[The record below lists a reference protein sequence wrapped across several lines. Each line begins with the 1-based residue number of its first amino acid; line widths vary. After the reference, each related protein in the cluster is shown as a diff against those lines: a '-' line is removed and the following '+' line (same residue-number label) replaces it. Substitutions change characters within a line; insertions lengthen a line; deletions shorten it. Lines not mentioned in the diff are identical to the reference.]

1 MKDEPDEPP
10 QSTEYVHW
18 RNRLEGDIAAHMFE
32 KITRA
37 HNSIIVVGLPT
48 DCKHRDFT
56 VSYDVLSYATQK
68 QMG

>member
-1 MKDEPDEPP
+1 
-10 QSTEYVHW
+10 
-18 RNRLEGDIAAHMFE
+18 MFE